1 VSADET
7 KCAQWPSLGVVVPV
21 FNEAA
26 GIEGACRTIVESLRQ
41 YPGQGLVIAVDD
53 GSADD
58 SADILDRLATEIDT
72 LIVVRHQRNGGY
84 GEALRT
90 GVKTAQ
96 ARGLE
101 YVAFIDSDLT
111 NPPSD
116 LLKIGEL
123 ARQGHQY
130 IKASRFIEGGSMS
143 GVPLKRRLWTRSANL
158 VARPLFGTRI
168 RDVTNGFRA
177 GRTDLLAGWPT
188 RERGFA
194 VIVEEL
200 AFALQA
206 GIEPVEF
213 PTTLSARSDEQRPT
227 SFAYTPSQLWSY
239 LRHALR
245 AFAGRISTHK
255 RG

>member
-1 VSADET
+1 
-7 KCAQWPSLGVVVPV
+7 VVVPV
-21 FNEAA
+21 YNEAA
-26 GIEGACRTIVESLRQ
+26 GIEAACRTIVESLRR
-41 YPGQGLVIAVDD
+41 YPGNGLVIAVDD

-58 SADILDRLATEIDT
+58 SAEILDRLATELDE
-72 LIVVRHQRNGGY
+72 LILVRHERNGGY

-123 ARQGHQY
+123 ARQGHPY
-130 IKASRFIEGGSMS
+130 IKGSRFIEGGSMS
-143 GVPLKRRLWTRSANL
+143 AVPLDRRLWTKSANL
-158 VARPLFGTRI
+158 VARPLFGTRL

-177 GRTDLLAGWPT
+177 GRTDLLASWPT

-200 AFALQA
+200 AFALRA
-206 GIEPVEF
+206 GIEPAEF
-213 PTTLSARSDEQRPT
+213 PTALSARSGEQRPT

-245 AFAGRISTHK
+245 AFARRASSRRT
-255 RG
+255 